1 MLIISILVSFLTA
14 VWGSRL
20 LLGLLVNSG
29 VLDGKPGL
37 FGISKS
43 RIHPA
48 EDEVE
53 TLDLTTKFD
62 RFDFVGTRKR
72 FYVISTVLLISGVV
86 MLGIF
91 KLNLGIDFS
100 SGTRVEIL
108 SIRSSNE

>member
-1 MLIISILVSFLTA
+1 MTA

-29 VLDGKPGL
+29 VLDGKTGL
-37 FGISKS
+37 FGISKN
-43 RIHPA
+43 RIHAP
-48 EDEVE
+48 EEEVE

-62 RFDFVGTRKR
+62 RFDFVGTRKK
-72 FYVISTVLLISGVV
+72 FYVISAVLLITGVI

-108 SIRSSNE
+108 SDRPLTKDEISDIS